1 MMRIRVYCPR
11 ISSFNVEQYES
22 SSNVE
27 IPFENFNIDSSSS
40 GGDYYREK
48 GAREKNVL
56 IFWNFWNCVKVKAPL
71 VSHVSAGH
79 ESCRRRRCC
88 FKKMCAE
95 GVSEVSISGKAIGRK
110 RPTFVWRLVDWTF
123 LWVSKYFG
131 LEVPRGLLIVAFNW
145 NLDQFFCIIKKKSL
159 VPKLVPIDDGC
170 CPNRGV

>member
-11 ISSFNVEQYES
+11 ISSFNVEQYDS

-40 GGDYYREK
+40 DGDYYREK

-88 FKKMCAE
+88 FKKCVPKEFQRYRFLARPSAGKGQPLFE
-95 GVSEVSISGKAIGRK
+95 GWLIEPSYESANISALKWK
-110 RPTFVWRLVDWTF
+110 
-123 LWVSKYFG
+123 
-131 LEVPRGLLIVAFNW
+131 GLLIGISTCFLHPQEEEPCA
-145 NLDQFFCIIKKKSL
+145 KA
-159 VPKLVPIDDGC
+159 
-170 CPNRGV
+170 CPNRRWLLSE

>member
-40 GGDYYREK
+40 GVDYYREK

-88 FKKMCAE
+88 FKKNVCRRSFRGIDFWQGHRPEKANLCLKAGWLNLLMSQQIFRPWSAE
-95 GVSEVSISGKAIGRK
+95 GPFNCSVQLKS
-110 RPTFVWRLVDWTF
+110 RPV
-123 LWVSKYFG
+123 
-131 LEVPRGLLIVAFNW
+131 
-145 NLDQFFCIIKKKSL
+145 FCILKKKNL

-170 CPNRGV
+170 CPNRCV